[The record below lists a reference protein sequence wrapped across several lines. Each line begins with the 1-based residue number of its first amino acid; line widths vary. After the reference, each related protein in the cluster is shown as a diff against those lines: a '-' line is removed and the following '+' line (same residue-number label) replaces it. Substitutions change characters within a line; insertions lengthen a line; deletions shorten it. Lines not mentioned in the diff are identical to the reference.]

1 MVASLRRQGSGHQEH
16 QAKCLRDGHG
26 YNQPHGLMFR
36 GRVSTA
42 VSQIKCHANAQGT
55 RME

>member
-1 MVASLRRQGSGHQEH
+1 MVASLSRQESGHQEH

-26 YNQPHGLMFR
+26 YNQPHGLQVQR
-36 GRVSTA
+36 QDIR
-42 VSQIKCHANAQGT
+42 QIKCHANAQGN